1 MTVNEMM
8 NRDKEIC
15 RNNNRKPGEEEKRG
29 KVEVLH
35 SIGIGWTS
43 LFDRS

>member
-15 RNNNRKPGEEEKRG
+15 KNNNRKPGEEEKRG
-29 KVEVLH
+29 KGEVLH
-35 SIGIGWTS
+35 R
-43 LFDRS
+43 DRMDKFI